1 MKLLV
6 FAAILLAGCANP
18 VHDNDAPANSHTD
31 GPSASPRAE
40 FDRAPNHPPT
50 ASHWQSDVEVY
61 GALRAMFHQG
71 QTQSMVNLAG
81 LNKHPNLYAVGALA
95 DLSGEVT
102 AYDGQLYL
110 SYPEGK
116 TGRSIAPTSTVEGA
130 TLLVTATAAEWTS
143 VTTREAISFDQ
154 LDQRIGELAQS
165 AGMDLEQRFPFR
177 IEGGV
182 EDLHYHIIDGSKL
195 QDGGTSH
202 KDHLAASI
210 QVQAGNAQAK
220 LIGFYSKYDERV
232 FTHMGS
238 TTHVHCI
245 LEEPLATGHVD
256 HVTLPA
262 GTVVQ
267 FPLR

>member
-1 MKLLV
+1 MKSIVPL
-6 FAAILLAGCANP
+6 ILLGGCAS
-18 VHDNDAPANSHTD
+18 APQQTS
-31 GPSASPRAE
+31 E
-40 FDRAPNHPPT
+40 
-50 ASHWQSDVEVY
+50 WISDVEVY

-81 LNKHPNLYAVGALA
+81 LNKRPGLYAVGALE

-116 TGRSIAPTSTVEGA
+116 NGRSLAPTSTTAGA
-130 TLLVTATAAEWTS
+130 TLLVTATAEDWIA
-143 VTTREAISFDQ
+143 VTTGTVIRFDQ
-154 LDQRIGELAQS
+154 LDQRIGELAES
-165 AGMDLEQRFPFR
+165 VGMDLETRFPFR

-182 EDLHYHIIDGSKL
+182 EDLQYHIIDGSKL
-195 QDGGTSH
+195 KGGGTSH
-202 KDHLAASI
+202 QDHLAASI
-210 QVQAGNAQAK
+210 QVDAGRTNAK
-220 LIGFYSKYDERV
+220 LVGFYSKHDERV

-238 TTHVHCI
+238 TTHVHCV
-245 LEEPLATGHVD
+245 LEQPVATGHVD

-262 GTVVQ
+262 GTVIQ